1 MFDTFL
7 AKNRELAHADQAR
20 QRELTHAERMKALEL
35 GLPLPEVEIAR
46 AQAEAVKAK
55 TECAKFI
62 VARVM
67 RLLLPLG
74 VSGIALGASA
84 IVICHGPIA
93 LQWPAL
99 LLIWICSSL
108 VSVTAVLADWIE
120 KQRWDGLLLP
130 RSQTPPA
137 APDGDEKL
145 ASAIQE

>member
-55 TECAKFI
+55 TEAAKFI
-62 VARVM
+62 VAHVM

-74 VSGIALGASA
+74 VFGIALGASA
-84 IVICHGPIA
+84 IVICQGPVS

-99 LLIWICSSL
+99 ALIWICSSL
-108 VSVTAVLADWIE
+108 VSAAAVLSGWIE
-120 KQRWDGLLLP
+120 KQRWDWLPLL
-130 RSQTPPA
+130 RGQTPSV
-137 APDGDEKL
+137 APDRDEKL
-145 ASAIQE
+145 ASAIRE

>member
-7 AKNRELAHADQAR
+7 AKNRRLAHADQAR

-46 AQAEAVKAK
+46 AHAEAVKAK
-55 TECAKFI
+55 TEAAKFI
-62 VARVM
+62 VAHVM

-74 VSGIALGASA
+74 VFGIALGASA
-84 IVICHGPIA
+84 IVICQGPVS

-99 LLIWICSSL
+99 ALIWICSSL
-108 VSVTAVLADWIE
+108 VSATVVLAGWIE
-120 KQRWDGLLLP
+120 KQRWDWLP
-130 RSQTPPA
+130 FPRGQAPPL
-137 APDGDEKL
+137 APDRDEKL